1 MKNLILKMTVI
12 GMLTFFTNVLKG
24 QTWDIVC
31 DNTQVCSGITVDVY
45 DAFNNIIVSGVALPG
60 GTSKFGGGVI
70 GTCQSIVPAYV
81 VFTEGT
87 CSFTVN
93 INSVYNCGAGGT
105 TCTCSCITSGTS
117 YQVDYVTTP
126 PLYSGCTRDLYIKI
140 Q

>member
-60 GTSKFGGGVI
+60 GTSKFGGGGYWYLPI
-70 GTCQSIVPAYV
+70 HSSSLCCFYRRNMY
-81 VFTEGT
+81 FY
-87 CSFTVN
+87 C
-93 INSVYNCGAGGT
+93 
-105 TCTCSCITSGTS
+105 
-117 YQVDYVTTP
+117 
-126 PLYSGCTRDLYIKI
+126 
-140 Q
+140 